1 MSKGHNTVFNN
12 LDSFIQCCRF
22 GMFIPD
28 PIFFHSGFKVKKIL
42 NSGLNSWKYDPV
54 YSSWIQISDPE
65 LDYLLIPDLRVT
77 NSLDPGSGSPIR
89 ILILNSVNFY
99 VFFRRQQRGDCLS
112 RGVSLLRLGVVHY
125 TDHSAFEHVRR
136 EGRLSPLPP
145 FRSFRTLRP
154 LLYWGGGKRPTSD
167 AVAGSGRD
175 PAGGFSHWEES
186 AACQGKFRP
195 GAFRGDYE
203 QHSAW
208 AKHGEQPL
216 LLNFRIETENWSRV
230 KEFCYFFDIFCYF
243 FCYFRI

>member
-125 TDHSAFEHVRR
+125 TDHSAFEHVWR
-136 EGRLSPLPP
+136 EGRLSPLPL

-154 LLYWGGGKRPTSD
+154 LLYWGGKRATSD

-186 AACQGKFRP
+186 AAYQGKFRP